1 VSQHIGVTSQSPI
14 DVVDRLRYGLD
25 LTSRDKGEAVLQDLL
40 EGAGRS
46 IVFGVIGIGLMA
58 VGYVLVD
65 LLTPGKLKD
74 LIFVERNPNASLLL
88 AANQLGIAAIVFTAI
103 FTSYDSFGEGLA
115 STVLFGLVGIGIMGL
130 AFLVLDWMTPGK
142 LGDVICTPDR
152 HGGAMVSAASHFG
165 AALIVCAC
173 IS

>member
-1 VSQHIGVTSQSPI
+1 M
-14 DVVDRLRYGLD
+14 L
-25 LTSRDKGEAVLQDLL
+25 EDLL

-46 IVFGVIGIGLMA
+46 IVFGLVGIGLMA
-58 VGYVLVD
+58 VGYLLID

-88 AANQLGIAAIVFTAI
+88 AANQLGISAIVFTAI
-103 FTSYDSFGEGLA
+103 FTSYTSFAEGLA

-142 LGDVICTPDR
+142 LGEVICTPER

>member
-1 VSQHIGVTSQSPI
+1 M
-14 DVVDRLRYGLD
+14 
-25 LTSRDKGEAVLQDLL
+25 LQDLL

-46 IVFGVIGIGLMA
+46 IVFGLIGIGLMA
-58 VGYVLVD
+58 VGFVLID
-65 LLTPGKLKD
+65 ILTPGKLRD
-74 LIFVERNPNASLLL
+74 LIWVDRNPNASLLL

-103 FTSYDSFGEGLA
+103 FTSYDSFTEGLA
-115 STVLFGLVGIGIMGL
+115 STVIFGLVGIVIMGL

-152 HGGAMVSAASHFG
+152 HGGATVSAASHFG

-173 IS
+173 IA